1 MGMRTVAPS
10 GLLVGVLVIL
20 VAGCGTGSSDAQAAC
35 DQAFAQA
42 MAIDPHSDTVRA
54 VDGAI
59 AGCASLESWVAAAKK
74 YPDALGGQDP
84 VTVARD
90 RCSKSGVLASAAVC
104 TSLGTP

>member
-1 MGMRTVAPS
+1 MSVRKVARS
-10 GLLVGVLVIL
+10 ALVVGVLGIL
-20 VAGCGTGSSDAQAAC
+20 ASGCGTGSPDPQSAC
-35 DQAFAQA
+35 DRAIAQA

-59 AGCASLESWVAAAKK
+59 AGCSSLESWVAAAKR
-74 YPDALGGQDP
+74 YPDAFGGQDP

-90 RCSKSGVLASAAVC
+90 RCSTSSALAGAAVC